1 MDDPTKIFALS
12 KIFHEPARLAI
23 MTLLSA
29 RPEGVDFNGMR
40 NTLKMTKGNLV
51 VHVSKLEEAGYVEVL
66 KEFLDRQPRTLYR
79 TTALGREDFS
89 IYLRRLEDIIS
100 QARKYA

>member
-29 RPEGVDFNGMR
+29 RPEGVDFNEMR

-51 VHVSKLEEAGYVEVL
+51 VHISKLEEAGYVEVL

-79 TTALGREDFS
+79 ATTLGREDFS
-89 IYLRRLEDIIS
+89 IYLRLLEDIIS